1 MDRIKSS
8 KWILYKMYG
17 MDWIKGS
24 KWILCKMCG
33 VDWTK
38 VSKQN
43 LFSILYSRLD
53 EKQTWT
59 EIKDNILEF
68 VWFSS
73 IPCLHP
79 SENDLLRLNCKF

>member
-1 MDRIKSS
+1 M
-8 KWILYKMYG
+8 
-17 MDWIKGS
+17 
-24 KWILCKMCG
+24 
-33 VDWTK
+33 DWTK
-38 VSKQN
+38 VPKQD

-53 EKQTWT
+53 EKQAWT
-59 EIKDNILEF
+59 EFKEF